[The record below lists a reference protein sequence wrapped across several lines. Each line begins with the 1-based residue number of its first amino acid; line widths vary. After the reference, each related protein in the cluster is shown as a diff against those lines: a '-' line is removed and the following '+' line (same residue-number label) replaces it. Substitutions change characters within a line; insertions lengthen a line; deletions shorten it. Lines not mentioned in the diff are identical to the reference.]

1 MKVLKQEIQGIERL
15 HGETKSHTTKDSL
28 RNPFKGFKIM
38 KTTVQG
44 ISSEDDLAMKII
56 FKLRYEKT

>member
-1 MKVLKQEIQGIERL
+1 M
-15 HGETKSHTTKDSL
+15 KDSL
-28 RNPFKGFKIM
+28 RNPFKGFKTL

-56 FKLRYEKT
+56 FKLRYDKTIESQPLEGKNIHAGGLRTRD